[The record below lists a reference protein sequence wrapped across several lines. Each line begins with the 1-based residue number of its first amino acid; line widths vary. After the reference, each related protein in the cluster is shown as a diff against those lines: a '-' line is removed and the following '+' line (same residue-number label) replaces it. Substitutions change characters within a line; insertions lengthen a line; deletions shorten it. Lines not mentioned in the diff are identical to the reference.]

1 MSSFINH
8 FKKTAEQNAKD
19 LQDIPSN
26 WESMQ
31 DADQKEID
39 ELNLIEFEM
48 EQAKLEQIKQDNRE
62 PIEEES
68 EERQYCISRADTL

>member
-8 FKKTAEQNAKD
+8 FKKTAKQNAED

-26 WESMQ
+26 WEEMQ
-31 DADQKEID
+31 TADID
-39 ELNLIEFEM
+39 EM
-48 EQAKLEQIKQDNRE
+48 EQVKLEQIKQDNRE